1 MKFEDFQL
9 INPLKRAVREI
20 GYEEPTPIQEKAIP
34 VLLEHKDLCGI
45 AQTGTGKTA
54 AFALPIL
61 QLLLE
66 SGNFRSTKC
75 ARALVLLP
83 TRELAIQ
90 VADCFEKYAKF
101 TAMNT
106 ACVFG
111 GVSDIPQKHAL
122 IHGVDVLVATP
133 GRLLDLIAQK
143 AVSLKALEFF
153 VLDEADRMLDM
164 GFIHDIKK
172 IVAMLPAK
180 RQNLFFSA
188 TMPPEIA
195 KLAASV
201 LGSNPVRIEVAPQ
214 STPIER
220 IKQVA
225 YHIEKRRKTALLK
238 ELLNT
243 RPEMKKVLVFSR
255 TKHGAN
261 KISETL
267 EKAGFKCAAI
277 HGNKSQTRRQEALNN
292 FKTEQI
298 RILIATDIAARGI
311 DIDDVTHVIN
321 YDLPNEAETFVHRIG
336 RTARAGKD
344 GEAIAFCCPED
355 NDNLK
360 LIEKVTRV
368 KLPEGDHGIY
378 ANLPELQPMPPQQN
392 NPKGK
397 RHGKG
402 NAPRNNATTN
412 ESSEVSNNNQQQRQ
426 GGHKKQKKANKP
438 SLTTQPSINE
448 TAQQINQAP
457 QANASEH
464 RKKRRNRPG
473 SKARKRIRESG
484 DQA

>member
-1 MKFEDFQL
+1 MKFEDLDILQ
-9 INPLKRAVREI
+9 PLKRAVKEI
-20 GYEEPTPIQEKAIP
+20 GYETPTPIQEKAIP
-34 VLLEHKDLCGI
+34 VLLERKDLCGI

-75 ARALVLLP
+75 ARALILLP

-101 TAMNT
+101 TAMNV

-111 GVSDIPQKHAL
+111 GVSDIPQKRSL
-122 IHGVDVLVATP
+122 LHGVDVLVATP

-143 AVSLKALEFF
+143 AVSLRTLEFF

-172 IVAMLPAK
+172 VIALLPAK

-195 KLAASV
+195 KLAASI
-201 LGSNPVRIEVAPQ
+201 LGSNPVRIEVTPQ

-261 KISETL
+261 KISEAL
-267 EKAGFKCAAI
+267 EKSGITCAAI
-277 HGNKSQTRRQEALNN
+277 HGNKSQTRRQEALGN
-292 FKTEQI
+292 FKCEQI
-298 RILIATDIAARGI
+298 RVLVATDIAARGI
-311 DIDDVTHVIN
+311 DVDDVTHVIN

-355 NDNLK
+355 EQNLK

-368 KLPEGDHGIY
+368 KLPEGDHSIY
-378 ANLPELQPMPPQQN
+378 ANLPELQPLPPQQN
-392 NPKGK
+392 NQKGK
-397 RHGKG
+397 GHGKG
-402 NAPRNNATTN
+402 NAPRNTPQGTSENPNASTQ
-412 ESSEVSNNNQQQRQ
+412 QQQRQ

-438 SLTTQPSINE
+438 LATV
-448 TAQQINQAP
+448 QQNSMAGVP
-457 QANASEH
+457 QGNAANAEFKQH
-464 RKKRRNRPG
+464 KKRKNRPG

-484 DQA
+484 AQV

>member
-1 MKFEDFQL
+1 MLNALQISRFAFMKFEDLDILQ
-9 INPLKRAVREI
+9 PLKRAVKEI
-20 GYEEPTPIQEKAIP
+20 GYEEATPIQEKAIP
-34 VLLEHKDLCGI
+34 VLLQKKDLCGI

-101 TAMNT
+101 TAMNV

-111 GVSDIPQKHAL
+111 GVSDIPQKKSL
-122 IHGVDVLVATP
+122 LHGVDVLVATP

-143 AVSLKALEFF
+143 SVSLRALEFF

-172 IVAMLPAK
+172 IIALLPNK

-195 KLAASV
+195 KLAASI
-201 LGSNPVRIEVAPQ
+201 LGKDPVRIEVAPQ

-220 IKQVA
+220 IRQTV

-243 RPEMKKVLVFSR
+243 HPEMKKVLVFSR

-261 KISETL
+261 KISEAL
-267 EKAGFKCAAI
+267 EKSGITCAAI
-277 HGNKSQTRRQEALNN
+277 HGNKSQTRRQEALGN
-292 FKTEQI
+292 FKCEQI
-298 RILIATDIAARGI
+298 RVLIATDIAARGI
-311 DIDDVTHVIN
+311 DIDDVSHVFN
-321 YDLPNEAETFVHRIG
+321 YDLPEVPETYVHRIG

-344 GEAIAFCCPED
+344 GEAIAFCCPDDEPE
-355 NDNLK
+355 LK
-360 LIEKVTRV
+360 AIEKATRIRI
-368 KLPEGDHGIY
+368 PEGDHAIY
-378 ANLPELQPMPPQQN
+378 ANLPELQPVQQQQS
-392 NPKGK
+392 KGK
-397 RHGKG
+397 KHRHGKG
-402 NAPRNNATTN
+402 NKPKAETGKHVKAEGTKSPAEEPRQQT
-412 ESSEVSNNNQQQRQ
+412 VNQPKHEFQ
-426 GGHKKQKKANKP
+426 GEFK
-438 SLTTQPSINE
+438 
-448 TAQQINQAP
+448 
-457 QANASEH
+457 
-464 RKKRRNRPG
+464 RKKKNRPG
-473 SKARKRIRESG
+473 SKARKRIREEAQKQSL
-484 DQA
+484 Q